1 MGQSSWL
8 RLLLGSAI
16 ALSAAGPALSQAAPP
31 TATKAASDE
40 FAARGQREARSIKYG
55 DWQKLCFKPGGAKM
69 VCRTTISG
77 TFATGQTAVRVYVT
91 EREGDSG
98 VRLQLFL
105 PVGLY
110 MPPGVKLSVDKGT
123 AHKIPF
129 TWCLTNTC
137 IAGDTAKPALLRE
150 LEAGKNL
157 TLEVVDT
164 NLVAVTTSLPLGQF
178 ASVRKG
184 APAQTFEQ
192 NIDE

>member
-1 MGQSSWL
+1 MEQSLWL
-8 RLLLGSAI
+8 RLFLGSAI
-16 ALSAAGPALSQAAPP
+16 ALSTAGPALSQAVPP

-40 FAARGQREARSIKYG
+40 FAARGQREARDIKYG

-91 EREGDSG
+91 EREGDS
-98 VRLQLFL
+98 VARLQLFL

-110 MPPGVKLSVDKGT
+110 MPPGVKLSVDKAT

-129 TWCLTNTC
+129 TWCLTNTG
-137 IAGDTAKPALLRE
+137 IAADAAKPALLRA